1 MSTKTAN
8 LDILNSLL
16 KAGLKKED
24 AELLASEILTRDDA
38 AKTLA
43 TKTDLLDLEI
53 KLTKVINDAS
63 FRMAGLIVTL
73 QTIIFI
79 ALQFLT

>member
-16 KAGLKKED
+16 KAGFKKED
-24 AELLASEILTRDDA
+24 AELLASEILTRDEA

-79 ALQFLT
+79 ALQFLG